1 MGVCNMTGM
10 ELFYVITTIIL
21 GTIVVNVAISLVRQ
35 RFLKKQHIA
44 LDAHWERRI
53 DEEEAQEA
61 EKLRRYQ
68 ASSTVSSKRGFLSG
82 LAIREAFVESKHS
95 EEDMVNNVTALMR
108 DLRQYFDHVTYLGTH
123 TTKGREND
131 ACLYA
136 RYRQNGITQCIGEIA
151 SLQRNQHG
159 VHLLVSLTST
169 DAAYIQERGWGTT
182 TGKRDLATISSAAK
196 ATEVIMPLPRNTEE
210 LNTVARSV
218 LEAAICCVAGVE
230 QCA

>member
-1 MGVCNMTGM
+1 MSGM

-21 GTIVVNVAISLVRQ
+21 GTIAVNIAIALIRR
-35 RFLKKQHIA
+35 RFTKKQHIS

-53 DEEEAQEA
+53 DEEDAEEA
-61 EKLRRYQ
+61 EMLRKYQ
-68 ASSTVSSKRGFLSG
+68 ASSTVSSKRGFLSR
-82 LAIREAFVESKHS
+82 LVMREAFVESKQS
-95 EEDMVNNVTALMR
+95 EEDMVNNITALMQ

-123 TTKGREND
+123 TAKGREND

-151 SLQRNQHG
+151 SLRRTQHS
-159 VHLLVSLTST
+159 VQLLVNLTST
-169 DAAYIQERGWGTT
+169 DAAFIQERGWGAAS
-182 TGKRDLATISSAAK
+182 GRRGLATISSAAK
-196 ATEVIMPLPRNTEE
+196 ATEMIMPLPRNMEE
-210 LNTVARSV
+210 LNTVARPV